1 MPDKIKE
8 ARRAL
13 FEAWFMANRPPHS
26 SKDLWLKLD
35 FRGEYYAREAY
46 MGWLGFNA
54 ALDAVEIELPELVE
68 PEPPEDAFDD
78 SWRDGYATAD
88 RYRKKCRAAIE
99 STGLGLRIK

>member
-35 FRGEYYAREAY
+35 VRGEYYAQEAY
-46 MGWLGFNA
+46 TGWLGFNA
-54 ALDAVEIELPELVE
+54 ALDAVEIELPEPISEHNTNANGFVDLAAKE
-68 PEPPEDAFDD
+68 YDGCLDD
-78 SWRDGYATAD
+78 
-88 RYRKKCRAAIE
+88 CRAAIE